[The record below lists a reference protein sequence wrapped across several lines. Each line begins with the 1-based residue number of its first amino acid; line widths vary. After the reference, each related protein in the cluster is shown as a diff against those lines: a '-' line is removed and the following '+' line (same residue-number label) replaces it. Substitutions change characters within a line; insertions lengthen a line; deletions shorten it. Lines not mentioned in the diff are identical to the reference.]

1 MPTNNWK
8 NDYPSWVVEKLRY
21 NDTDRQ
27 GHVNNAVFATM
38 LEAGRVSFLY
48 NPENPIVEPGGSF
61 VIARLE
67 LDFKNEMNWPGTV
80 SVGTRVKKVGSSSVV
95 LEQAILQ
102 GDTLAGEATTIMVQ
116 MDDETRKSKPL
127 SETAKS
133 KLEALKGPDQPV

>member
-1 MPTNNWK
+1 MPPSDVK

-48 NPENPIVEPGGSF
+48 NPEDPIIEPGGSF

-67 LDFKNEMNWPGTV
+67 LDFKNEMNWPGTA
-80 SVGTRVKKVGSSSVV
+80 SVGTRVKKIGSSSVT
-95 LEQAILQ
+95 LEQIILQ
-102 GDTLAGEATTIMVQ
+102 GDVIAGQAVTIMVQ
-116 MDDETRKSKPL
+116 MDDETRKSKRL
-127 SETAKS
+127 SDHAKS
-133 KLEALKGPDQPV
+133 RFEALKGPE

>member
-1 MPTNNWK
+1 MSDTDIK
-8 NDYPSWVVEKLRY
+8 TDYPSWVVEKLRY

-48 NPENPIVEPGGSF
+48 NPADPIVEPGGSF

-67 LDFKNEMNWPGTV
+67 LDFKNEMNWPGNV
-80 SVGTRVKKVGSSSVV
+80 EIGTRVKKVGSSSCV
-95 LEQAILQ
+95 LEQVIMQ
-102 GDTLAGEATTIMVQ
+102 GDTVAGHAVTIMVQ

-127 SETAKS
+127 SDTMKAR
-133 KLEALKGPDQPV
+133 LEDLKGPEQP

>member
-1 MPTNNWK
+1 MSETNLK
-8 NDYPSWVVEKLRY
+8 NDYPSWVTEKLRY

-80 SVGTRVKKVGSSSVV
+80 DVGTRVKKVGSSSCV
-95 LEQAILQ
+95 LEQVIMQ
-102 GDTLAGEATTIMVQ
+102 GDTVAGHAVTIMVQ

-127 SETAKS
+127 SDAMKAR
-133 KLEALKGPDQPV
+133 LEALKQPE

>member
-1 MPTNNWK
+1 MADTDLK

-27 GHVNNAVFATM
+27 GHINNAVFPTM

-67 LDFKNEMNWPGTV
+67 LDFKAEMNWPGMV
-80 SVGTRVKKVGSSSVV
+80 DVGTRVKKVGSSSCV
-95 LEQAILQ
+95 LEQVIMQ
-102 GDTLAGEATTIMVQ
+102 NGTVAGQAVTIMVQ

-127 SETAKS
+127 SDSMKS
-133 KLEALKGPDQPV
+133 RLEALKGPA

>member
-1 MPTNNWK
+1 MSETDVK
-8 NDYPSWVVEKLRY
+8 SEYPSWVVEKLRY

-48 NPENPIVEPGGSF
+48 NPDNPIVEPGGSF

-67 LDFKNEMNWPGTV
+67 LDFKAEMNWPGIV
-80 SVGTRVKKVGSSSVV
+80 DVGTRVKKVGSSSCV
-95 LEQAILQ
+95 LEQIIVQNGVVCGHAV
-102 GDTLAGEATTIMVQ
+102 TIMVQ

-127 SETAKS
+127 SDTMKAR
-133 KLEALKGPDQPV
+133 LEALKQPE